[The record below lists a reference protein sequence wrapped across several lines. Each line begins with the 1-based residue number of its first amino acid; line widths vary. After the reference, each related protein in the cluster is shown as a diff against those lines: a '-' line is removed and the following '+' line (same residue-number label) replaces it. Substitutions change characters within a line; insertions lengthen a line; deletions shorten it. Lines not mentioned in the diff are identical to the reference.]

1 MMKTS
6 TQIFRQSSID
16 NAYVGIYYLQR
27 IPWSAVHITVP

>member
-16 NAYVGIYYLQR
+16 SAYVGIY
-27 IPWSAVHITVP
+27 